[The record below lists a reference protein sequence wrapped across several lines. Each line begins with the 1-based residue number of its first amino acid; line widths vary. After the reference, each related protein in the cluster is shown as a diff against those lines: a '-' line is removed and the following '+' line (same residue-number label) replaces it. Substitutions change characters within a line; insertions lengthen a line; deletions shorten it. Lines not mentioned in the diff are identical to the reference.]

1 MEKLAL
7 KIPGGRID
15 PVAGMPSGG
24 DETLQSLITGGFT
37 WAFIIITITALIFL
51 IWGGISWIMSQGDK
65 SKVESARKRI
75 TYAIIGLIVAFA
87 SYMIINTVGTFFGV
101 KVLNLPGSA
110 PRCGGATFGTC
121 SNPDRPLCRRD
132 ADTGR
137 YRCQCNP
144 SRPGCTF

>member
-24 DETLQSLITGGFT
+24 DETLQSLITNGFT
-37 WAFIIITITALIFL
+37 WAFIIVTVTALIFL

-65 SKVESARKRI
+65 SKVEGARKRI

-87 SYMIINTVGTFFGV
+87 SFMIINTVGTFFGV
-101 KVLNLPGSA
+101 KLLNIPGRAPGRACDIARDCGRPTQWECVLPA
-110 PRCGGATFGTC
+110 HRC
-121 SNPDRPLCRRD
+121 RER
-132 ADTGR
+132 
-137 YRCQCNP
+137 
-144 SRPGCTF
+144 